1 MTELKTR
8 VNSLKLRIDGMHM
21 YSADG
26 IPVLDTK
33 LD

>member
-8 VNSLKLRIDGMHM
+8 VNSLKLRVDGTAM
-21 YSADG
+21 YNADG
-26 IPVLDTK
+26 IPVLNTK